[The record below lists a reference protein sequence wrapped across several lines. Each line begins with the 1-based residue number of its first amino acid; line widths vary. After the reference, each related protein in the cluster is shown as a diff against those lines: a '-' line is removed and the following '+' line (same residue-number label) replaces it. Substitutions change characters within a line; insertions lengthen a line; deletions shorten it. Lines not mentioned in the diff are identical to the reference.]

1 MHDHWRQT
9 GEIKKSQFS
18 TLKPRTP
25 KDFQHF
31 AFKKEEKDQRESLQY
46 NKAQEKDHEMIEND
60 GNPNHLFNLYAV
72 NPQSKRS
79 LLTWLHQKH
88 NMKRY
93 GKTSPKRTER
103 TISASTP
110 HNRVFA
116 YAVTVDP
123 ILLVLRQTALTPG
136 LSLRP

>member
-1 MHDHWRQT
+1 M
-9 GEIKKSQFS
+9 
-18 TLKPRTP
+18 KPRTP
-25 KDFQHF
+25 KGFQHF
-31 AFKKEEKDQRESLQY
+31 AFKKERKDQRESLQY
-46 NKAQEKDHEMIEND
+46 NKGQEKDHEMIEND
-60 GNPNHLFNLYAV
+60 GNPNHLFNLYTV

-79 LLTWLHQKH
+79 LLTRLHQKH
-88 NMKRY
+88 NVKRY

-116 YAVTVDP
+116 CAVTVDP

-136 LSLRP
+136 LSLCP